1 MKNILVTGCAGFIG
15 FHISKKLLERN
26 YFVIGI
32 DNLNSYYDVKLKKS
46 RLKSL
51 KVNKKFKFYKGDIKN
66 IKTLIKIFKEKK
78 FSKIIHL
85 AAQPGVNY
93 SFINPKSYIDNN
105 LIGFA
110 NILELARKIKCKH
123 LVFASSSSVYG
134 LNKKYPLREVDN
146 VDHPISTYAATKK
159 SNEIMAHVYAYNFNI
174 KITGIRFFTVY
185 GPYGRPDMSILKFIN
200 NIYKNKKID
209 VYKNGNN
216 FRDFTFIDD
225 VTDRLYFLLNYSKS
239 YSKQKKKIYDP
250 HESISNFKIFNI
262 GNSKLIK
269 MTNLIKLIEKNLNLS
284 AKKVFLPK
292 LRGDLQKTFAD
303 NRELK
308 KIMKNFKVTSYD
320 EGIKKTI
327 DWYKKY
333 KF

>member
-1 MKNILVTGCAGFIG
+1 MQNILITGCAGFIG
-15 FHISKKLLERN
+15 FHISKKLLQHN

-46 RLKSL
+46 RLKIL
-51 KVNKKFKFYKGDIKN
+51 KLNKKFKFYKGDIRN
-66 IKTLIKIFKEKK
+66 LKTLTKIFKEKK

-93 SFINPKSYIDNN
+93 SFVNPKSYIDNN

-110 NILELARKIKCKH
+110 NILELAKKIKCKH
-123 LVFASSSSVYG
+123 LIFASSSSVYG

-159 SNEIMAHVYAYNFNI
+159 SNEVMAHVYSYNFNI
-174 KITGIRFFTVY
+174 KMTGIRFFTVY

-200 NIYKNKKID
+200 NIYKKKKID
-209 VYKNGNN
+209 VYNNGNN

-225 VTDRLYFLLNYSKS
+225 VTDRLYFLLNYGKS
-239 YSKQKKKIYDP
+239 YTKSKKKIYGP
-250 HESISNFKIFNI
+250 NESISNFKIFNI

-269 MTNLIKLIEKNLNLS
+269 MTDLIKIIEKNLNLK

-303 NRELK
+303 NRDLK
-308 KIMKNFKVTSYD
+308 KIMKHFKATSYD

-327 DWYKKY
+327 NWYKEY